1 MNSKCLLYNKVKKK
15 NPALWICM
23 SLNKHKYTLQISG
36 LCMKRTFDLTPE
48 K

>member
-23 SLNKHKYTLQISG
+23 SLNKHKYTNKWS
-36 LCMKRTFDLTPE
+36 MYEAHF
-48 K
+48 